1 MLIDSPDFNSTTG
14 VYTIPQTG
22 VYLFTFDGFVY
33 GTCRHGFIRFYIN
46 GRDSGHIIEQN
57 TDGQSS
63 RGISGMR
70 AMHLEQYEMVSLS
83 NDNDD
88 CIFGDDMHPFLFTGS
103 YFGTRSWTDWD
114 KINIRNTIF
123 NCIDVI
129 TEVFYMNVNFET
141 IKLDVKSVMIS

>member
-1 MLIDSPDFNSTTG
+1 MKLFSIHRFLALVQSPIVDFSLPSGLITYNEMLIDSPDFNSTTG

-70 AMHLEQYEMVSLS
+70 AMYLEQYEMVSLS

-103 YFGTRSWTDWD
+103 YFGTRS
-114 KINIRNTIF
+114 
-123 NCIDVI
+123 
-129 TEVFYMNVNFET
+129 
-141 IKLDVKSVMIS
+141 